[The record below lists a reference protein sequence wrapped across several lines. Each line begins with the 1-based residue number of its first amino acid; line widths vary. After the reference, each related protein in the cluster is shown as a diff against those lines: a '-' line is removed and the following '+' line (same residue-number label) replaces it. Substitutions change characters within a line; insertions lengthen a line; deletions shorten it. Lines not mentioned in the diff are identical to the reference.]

1 VNCDSLIQKR
11 TRNKSIILR
20 HIKENEDAIVQ
31 SDLCRMTGLSKMT
44 MASIIKELKKEKL
57 IRETGYGKASTVG
70 GRRPKLIKI
79 NKRGVIFIG
88 VALDWDSTLIAALD
102 FNYETIKEYVC
113 EINFALPPDQAIE
126 EIARNIKELLVEL
139 DVSREIISGICIGV
153 PGAVSSKEGVCI
165 YSAKFNWVNV
175 PLVGLLA
182 EKCQMPVFIETD
194 VRLRALAEN
203 YYNFNEQ
210 AQSMFYVNVGTGLGS
225 ALIIDGKIYCGSSHM
240 AGEIG
245 HVVVDKN
252 GPECA
257 CGNIGCLQM
266 FMSSQ
271 GIIAQYDR
279 LPEAK
284 RNFAFDRKNP
294 EESLFDA
301 VKQDNE
307 SAKSIL
313 ATGVSHL
320 SSQLQGVINLT
331 DPEYIV
337 LGGKVIEA
345 DRDKLIL
352 TALKEDLSSKIFNA
366 VHRKV
371 NILESQLKRKAVLIG
386 ASSMLYRTL
395 F

>member
-1 VNCDSLIQKR
+1 MNCDSLIQKR

-44 MASIIKELKKEKL
+44 VASIIKELKKEKL

-102 FNYETIKEYVC
+102 FNYEPIKEHVC

-126 EIARNIKELLVEL
+126 EIARHIKELLLEL
-139 DVSREIISGICIGV
+139 DVSSKIISGICIGV
-153 PGAVSSKEGVCI
+153 PGAVNSNEGTCI

-175 PLVGLLA
+175 PLAGLLA

-279 LPEAK
+279 LPEAEK
-284 RNFAFDRKNP
+284 TFACDRKNP
-294 EESLFDA
+294 EESLFAA
-301 VKQDNE
+301 VRQDNE

-320 SSQLQGVINLT
+320 SSQIQGVINLT

-345 DRDKLIL
+345 DRDNLIL
-352 TALKEDLSSKIFNA
+352 TALKEDLSSKVFNSR
-366 VHRKV
+366 HRKV
-371 NILESQLKRKAVLIG
+371 NILESKLKRKAVLIG

>member
-1 VNCDSLIQKR
+1 ML
-11 TRNKSIILR
+11 
-20 HIKENEDAIVQ
+20 
-31 SDLCRMTGLSKMT
+31 
-44 MASIIKELKKEKL
+44 
-57 IRETGYGKASTVG
+57 
-70 GRRPKLIKI
+70 
-79 NKRGVIFIG
+79 
-88 VALDWDSTLIAALD
+88 
-102 FNYETIKEYVC
+102 
-113 EINFALPPDQAIE
+113 
-126 EIARNIKELLVEL
+126 EL
-139 DVSREIISGICIGV
+139 DVSSKIISGICIGV
-153 PGAVSSKEGVCI
+153 PGAVNSNEGICI

-175 PLVGLLA
+175 PLAGLLA

-245 HVVVDKN
+245 HVVVDEN
-252 GPECA
+252 GSECA

-279 LPEAK
+279 LPEAE
-284 RNFAFDRKNP
+284 RNFAFDLKNP
-294 EESLFDA
+294 EESLFAA
-301 VKQDNE
+301 VRQDNE

-320 SSQLQGVINLT
+320 SSQIQGVINLT

-345 DRDKLIL
+345 DRDNLIL
-352 TALKEDLSSKIFNA
+352 TALKEDLSSKVFNA
-366 VHRKV
+366 GHRKV